1 MPKVAVSASVEIETV
16 RRLAD
21 EAKRRG
27 VTLSM
32 LINRVLAEYLHSQDH
47 QAPARARRS
56 GRVKIVTAQEQV
68 EL

>member
-32 LINRVLAEYLHSQDH
+32 LINRVLAEYLHSQEP
-47 QAPARARRS
+47 QAPARARS
-56 GRVKIVTAQEQV
+56 GRVKTVTAQEQV